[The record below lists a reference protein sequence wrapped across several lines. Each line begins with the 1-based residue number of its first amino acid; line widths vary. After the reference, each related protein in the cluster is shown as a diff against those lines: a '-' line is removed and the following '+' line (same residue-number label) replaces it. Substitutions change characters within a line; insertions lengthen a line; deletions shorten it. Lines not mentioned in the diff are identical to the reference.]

1 MLNPSASAVPP
12 LGRNTWMG
20 WATVLWLS
28 LVCSLALF
36 GGLFTLAPVD
46 KTEALQIGIAE
57 TMLRLQEWVVP
68 QWNGHLYADKP
79 PLPYWLAMVV
89 WQWFGLTPELAR
101 LPAAICATLGVAVIA
116 WLLQRVAR
124 RELPAREAWLRA
136 ALAGTL
142 LALSPGWI
150 VFAHSAVHDI
160 YLSVAIT
167 LALAGY
173 AIGFCMPESPFR
185 PRRWAAWIGFWC
197 GVGFLSKGLLGIGLP
212 LLIIGAD
219 CCLRGETRRVILRPL
234 PLLQMGTAMLVVI
247 SPWLAGLI
255 AGRRWDYLQGFIGFS
270 NLQRATQAVDGH
282 HQHPLF
288 YLPVLLALL
297 WRGGRCCCPRC
308 SSSGSGAG
316 PGGRLQAWIDCSS
329 WRQCGC
335 CSGLCCSARSPPN
348 WPGTCCPSCRPP
360 YC

>member
-1 MLNPSASAVPP
+1 
-12 LGRNTWMG
+12 MG